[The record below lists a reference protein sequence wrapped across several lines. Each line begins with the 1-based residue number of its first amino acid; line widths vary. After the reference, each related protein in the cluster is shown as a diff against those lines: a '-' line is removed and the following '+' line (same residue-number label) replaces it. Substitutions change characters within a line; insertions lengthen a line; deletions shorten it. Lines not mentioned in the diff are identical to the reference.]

1 MCIVAHGTRRSKQIC
16 CAASEFPRRHAP
28 SLHALRIWNFFLRFN
43 GGQRLDGL
51 SERAVVR
58 PMDRRPRRPRAHARA
73 PSASGA
79 RPAVCAVPR
88 AVRTCRGL
96 WEGLQRGSSA
106 GSGEQVT
113 ADPAPKAERVCILG
127 CVHAWVL
134 CLSAGSVP
142 SPLVDSSCFLRT
154 GLCCCPDCHHAPR
167 TTRHT
172 PHTTHR
178 ASHPRSAPVH
188 VARRLASGSP

>member
-79 RPAVCAVPR
+79 RPAVCSVPR
-88 AVRTCRGL
+88 AVRACSDLGGGAAAREQRRE
-96 WEGLQRGSSA
+96 WRGSRQGA
-106 GSGEQVT
+106 GSRRPCAKGRARVHLRMRACLGAVFVRRQCTEPPCFILH
-113 ADPAPKAERVCILG
+113 DLCDRVC
-127 CVHAWVL
+127 
-134 CLSAGSVP
+134 
-142 SPLVDSSCFLRT
+142 
-154 GLCCCPDCHHAPR
+154 
-167 TTRHT
+167 
-172 PHTTHR
+172 

-188 VARRLASGSP
+188 VARRRASGSP